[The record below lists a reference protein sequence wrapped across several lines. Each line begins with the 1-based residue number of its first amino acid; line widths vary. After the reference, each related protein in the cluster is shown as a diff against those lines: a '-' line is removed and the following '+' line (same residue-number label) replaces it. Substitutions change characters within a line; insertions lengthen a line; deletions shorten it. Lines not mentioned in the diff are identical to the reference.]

1 MSLFIT
7 GTDTGVGKTHIAAR
21 LLRLLRASGVRCAG
35 MKPIC
40 CGDRRDAEA
49 LLAAG
54 SDCVTIDEVN
64 PVWLKTPAAPIVG
77 TVIEKVSVDI
87 EQILASFHA
96 LQERVEQV
104 IVEGAGGWL
113 VPIRSDYFVSDL
125 AVAMKLPVVVVA
137 QNRLGCLN
145 HAALTV
151 RSVAAHE
158 LKCVGLVLNST
169 QTTSDIAALTNA
181 DILKCILDVPLLAGL
196 GENLTELPVDWR
208 LMIESTAQLPC

>member
-1 MSLFIT
+1 VSLFIT

-21 LLRLLRASGVRCAG
+21 LLRLLRASGIRCAG

-64 PVWLKTPAAPIVG
+64 PIWLKTPAAPIVG
-77 TVIEKVSVDI
+77 TLVEKVTVDI
-87 EQILASFHA
+87 EHILAAFNG
-96 LQERVEQV
+96 LQKRVEHV
-104 IVEGAGGWL
+104 VVEGVGGWL

-125 AVAMKLPVVVVA
+125 AAAMKLPVVVVA

-145 HAALTV
+145 HATLTV
-151 RSVAAHE
+151 RSVTAHQ
-158 LKCVGLVLNST
+158 LRCGGLVLNST
-169 QTTSDIAALTNA
+169 ETESDIAALTNA
-181 DILKCILDVPLLAGL
+181 DILRRILNVPLLAGL

-208 LMIESTAQLPC
+208 LMLDSTT